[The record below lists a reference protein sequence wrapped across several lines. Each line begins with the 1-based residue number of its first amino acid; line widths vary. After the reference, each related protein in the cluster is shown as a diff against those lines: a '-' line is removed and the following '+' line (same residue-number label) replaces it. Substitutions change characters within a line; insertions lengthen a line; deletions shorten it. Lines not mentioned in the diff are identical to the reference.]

1 MRFVGLILFYVISFS
16 FVKAQNS
23 SSSFAALD
31 LPLSARHAVL
41 NEPVSLYSQDLEA
54 GILNPAMLNEK
65 MEKQL
70 SLNFVDYFSDINFVS
85 VAYALPLAEFGTVG
99 ISVKSIG
106 YGEFTETD
114 FTSQSLG
121 TFGANEQIVSFG
133 LGKEL
138 SERWSVGASVK
149 TLFSNLQDYQSVAL
163 ASDLAMAYKKED
175 KNFSMSFL
183 ARNYGKQISTYAST
197 KEMLPFKL
205 DFGLSKRLEHLPFLL
220 TLNYKNIQKWD
231 LTSIYEVG
239 SSNDLN
245 GNDDSEEISFSN
257 KLFRH
262 IDVGGELS
270 IGKHI
275 QLRMGY
281 NPKRRQELKVDSY
294 LGMVGFSWGL
304 GIKISHF
311 KINYGRSTYH
321 LHGSPNYF
329 SFSTDFS
336 KFYKQQ

>member
-1 MRFVGLILFYVISFS
+1 MRIVCLFFLCVISFT

-23 SSSFAALD
+23 SSSYSALD
-31 LPLSARHAVL
+31 LSLSARHAIL
-41 NEPVSLYSQDLEA
+41 NEPVSLYSYDLEL
-54 GILNPAMLNEK
+54 GVFNPAMLNEK

-70 SLNFVDYFSDINFVS
+70 SLNFVDYFSDINFMS
-85 VAYALPLAEFGTVG
+85 FAYALPFRDFGT
-99 ISVKSIG
+99 IAMSVKSIG

-114 FTSQSLG
+114 FTSQTLG
-121 TFGANEQIVSFG
+121 FFRANEQIISVG

-149 TLFSNLQDYQSVAL
+149 ILFSNLHDYKSTAL
-163 ASDLAMAYKKED
+163 ASDLAIAYRKEE

-197 KEMLPFKL
+197 EEKLPFKL
-205 DFGLSKRLEHLPFLL
+205 DFGLSKRLEHLPFLI
-220 TLNYKNIQKWD
+220 TLNYKNIQQWD
-231 LTSIYEVG
+231 LTSSYE
-239 SSNDLN
+239 SSNNELN
-245 GNDDSEEISFSN
+245 QNTSFEEINFTN

-281 NPKRRQELKVDSY
+281 SPKLRQELKVDSFI
-294 LGMVGFSWGL
+294 GMVGFSWGL
-304 GIKISHF
+304 GIKTSHF

-336 KFYKQQ
+336 NFYNQK

>member
-1 MRFVGLILFYVISFS
+1 MRIVGFFLLYVISFT

-23 SSSFAALD
+23 SSSYAALD
-31 LPLSARHAVL
+31 LPLSARQAIL
-41 NEPVSLYSQDLEA
+41 NEPVSLYSEDLES
-54 GILNPAMLNEK
+54 GVFNPAMLNEK

-70 SLNFVDYFSDINFVS
+70 SLNFVDYFFDINFIS
-85 VAYALPLAEFGTVG
+85 AAYALPFRDFGTIG
-99 ISVKSIG
+99 ISVKSID

-121 TFGANEQIVSFG
+121 TFGANEQIISAG
-133 LGKEL
+133 TGKKI
-138 SERWSVGASVK
+138 SEQWSVGASVK
-149 TLFSNLQDYQSVAL
+149 AIFSNLQNYHSLAI
-163 ASDLAMAYKKED
+163 ASDLAAAYVKED
-175 KNFSMSFL
+175 KNFSMSLL

-197 KEMLPFKL
+197 KERLPFQL
-205 DFGLSKRLEHLPFLL
+205 DFGLSKRLEHLPFLI

-231 LTSIYEVG
+231 LTSIYE
-239 SSNDLN
+239 SANNDLN
-245 GNDDSEEISFSN
+245 QNTSFEEFNFTN

-262 IDVGGELS
+262 IDIGGELS
-270 IGKHI
+270 VGKHI
-275 QLRMGY
+275 QLRIGY
-281 NPKRRQELKVDSY
+281 NSKRRQELKVDSY

-304 GIKISHF
+304 GVKISHF

-336 KFYKQQ
+336 KFYK

>member
-1 MRFVGLILFYVISFS
+1 MHFLLR
-16 FVKAQNS
+16 
-23 SSSFAALD
+23 D
-31 LPLSARHAVL
+31 
-41 NEPVSLYSQDLEA
+41 
-54 GILNPAMLNEK
+54 
-65 MEKQL
+65 
-70 SLNFVDYFSDINFVS
+70 
-85 VAYALPLAEFGTVG
+85 FGTIG

-121 TFGANEQIVSFG
+121 TFGANEQIISLG

-149 TLFSNLQDYQSVAL
+149 TLFSNLQDYQSLAL
-163 ASDLAMAYKKED
+163 ASDLAIAYKKED

-197 KEMLPFKL
+197 EEMLPFQL
-205 DFGLSKRLEHLPFLL
+205 DFGLSKRLEHLPFLI
-220 TLNYKNIQKWD
+220 TMNYKNIQKWD
-231 LTSIYEVG
+231 LTSINE
-239 SSNDLN
+239 SANNDLN
-245 GNDDSEEISFSN
+245 QNGSSEEFNFTN

>member
-1 MRFVGLILFYVISFS
+1 MMRFVCLFLLITINFL

-23 SSSFAALD
+23 SAFVALD
-31 LPLSARHAVL
+31 LPFSARHAVL
-41 NEPVSLYSQDLEA
+41 NEPVSLYSQDVEA
-54 GILNPAMLNEK
+54 GIFNPAMLNEN
-65 MEKQL
+65 MEKQF

-85 VAYALPLAEFGTVG
+85 VSYAFPLNQFGTVG
-99 ISVKSIG
+99 VSVKSIG
-106 YGEFTETD
+106 YGEFNETD
-114 FTSQSLG
+114 YTSEILG
-121 TFGANEQIVSFG
+121 TFGASDQIISVG

-138 SERWSVGASVK
+138 SERWIVGASVK
-149 TLFSNLQDYQSVAL
+149 TLFSNLQNYQSVAIS
-163 ASDLAMAYKKED
+163 SDLALAYKKEE

-197 KEMLPFKL
+197 KESLPYQF
-205 DFGLSKRLEHLPFLL
+205 DFGVSKGLEHLPFLFS
-220 TLNYKNIQKWD
+220 LNYKNIQKWD
-231 LTSIYEVG
+231 LTATNETN
-239 SSNDLN
+239 SSNLIDNEDL
-245 GNDDSEEISFSN
+245 DEISFSN

-304 GIKISHF
+304 GIKVSHF
-311 KINYGRSTYH
+311 TINYGRSTYH

>member
-1 MRFVGLILFYVISFS
+1 MRVVGLFFLCVISFT

-23 SSSFAALD
+23 SSSYAALD

-41 NEPVSLYSQDLEA
+41 NEPVSLYSEGLES
-54 GILNPAMLNEK
+54 GVFNPAMLNEK

-85 VAYALPLAEFGTVG
+85 AAYALPFRDFGTIG

-114 FTSQSLG
+114 YTSQSLG
-121 TFGANEQIVSFG
+121 TFGANEQIISVG

-149 TLFSNLQDYQSVAL
+149 TLFSNLQDYHSVAL
-163 ASDLAMAYKKED
+163 ASDLAIAYKKVD
-175 KNFSMSFL
+175 KNFSMSLL

-197 KEMLPFKL
+197 EEMLPFQL
-205 DFGLSKRLEHLPFLL
+205 DFGLSKRLEHLPFLI
-220 TLNYKNIQKWD
+220 TMNYKNIQKWD
-231 LTSIYEVG
+231 LTSVYE
-239 SSNDLN
+239 SANNDLN
-245 GNDDSEEISFSN
+245 QNASSDEINFTN

-275 QLRMGY
+275 QLRIGY
-281 NPKRRQELKVDSY
+281 SSKRRQELKVDSY

>member
-1 MRFVGLILFYVISFS
+1 MRVVGLFFLYVISFT

-23 SSSFAALD
+23 SSSYAALD

-41 NEPVSLYSQDLEA
+41 NEPVSLYSEDLES
-54 GILNPAMLNEK
+54 GVFNPAMLNEK

-85 VAYALPLAEFGTVG
+85 AAYALPLRDFGTIG

-114 FTSQSLG
+114 FTSQLLG
-121 TFGANEQIVSFG
+121 TFGANEQIISMG

-163 ASDLAMAYKKED
+163 ASDLAIAYKKED
-175 KNFSMSFL
+175 KNFSMSLL
-183 ARNYGKQISTYAST
+183 ARNYGKQISTYAFT
-197 KEMLPFKL
+197 EEILPFQL
-205 DFGLSKRLEHLPFLL
+205 DFGLSKRLEHLPFLI
-220 TLNYKNIQKWD
+220 TMNYKNIQKWD
-231 LTSIYEVG
+231 LTSIYE
-239 SSNDLN
+239 SANNDLN
-245 GNDDSEEISFSN
+245 QNASSEEINFTN

-275 QLRMGY
+275 QLRIGY

>member
-1 MRFVGLILFYVISFS
+1 MRIVGLFLLYVISFT

-23 SSSFAALD
+23 SSSYAALD

-41 NEPVSLYSQDLEA
+41 NEPVSLYSEDLES
-54 GILNPAMLNEK
+54 GVFNPAILNEK

-85 VAYALPLAEFGTVG
+85 AAYALPLRDFGTIG

-121 TFGANEQIVSFG
+121 TFRANEQIISVG

-163 ASDLAMAYKKED
+163 ASDLAIAYKKED
-175 KNFSMSFL
+175 KNFSMSLL
-183 ARNYGKQISTYAST
+183 ARNYGKQINTYAIT
-197 KEMLPFKL
+197 KEILPFQL
-205 DFGLSKRLEHLPFLL
+205 DFGLSKRLEHLPFLI
-220 TLNYKNIQKWD
+220 TMNYKNVQKWD
-231 LTSIYEVG
+231 LTSIYE
-239 SSNDLN
+239 SANNDLSLN
-245 GNDDSEEISFSN
+245 TSSEEINFTN

>member
-1 MRFVGLILFYVISFS
+1 MRFFVLFILFFISFS
-16 FVKAQNS
+16 FVKAQNYS
-23 SSSFAALD
+23 SSYLALD
-31 LPLSARHAVL
+31 LPLSARHSVL
-41 NEPVSLYSQDLEA
+41 NEPISLYSNDLES
-54 GILNPAMLNEK
+54 GIFNPAMLNNK
-65 MEKQL
+65 MHKQL

-85 VAYALPLAEFGTVG
+85 AAYVLPFSDFGTIG
-99 ISVKSIG
+99 ISVKSIN

-114 FTSQSLG
+114 FTSQLLG
-121 TFGANEQIVSFG
+121 NFGANEQIISLG

-138 SERWSVGASVK
+138 SELWSVGASFK
-149 TLFSNLQDYQSVAL
+149 TLFSNLYDYQSIAI
-163 ASDLAMAYKKED
+163 ASDLAIAYKKED
-175 KNFSMSFL
+175 KNFSMSLL
-183 ARNYGKQISTYAST
+183 ARNYGKQITSYTNT
-197 KEMLPFKL
+197 EEKLPFQL
-205 DFGLSKRLEHLPFLL
+205 DFGLSKELEHLPFLL

-231 LTSIYEVG
+231 LTSIYEIA
-239 SSNDLN
+239 NN
-245 GNDDSEEISFSN
+245 GTNQNISSEEIKFIN

-262 IDVGGELS
+262 IDFGGELS

-304 GIKISHF
+304 GIKISEF

-336 KFYKQQ
+336 KFYKKQ

>member
-1 MRFVGLILFYVISFS
+1 MRFVGLFLLCVISIT

-23 SSSFAALD
+23 LSSYAALD
-31 LPLSARHAVL
+31 LPLSARYAVL
-41 NEPVSLYSQDLEA
+41 NEPVSLYSQDIES
-54 GILNPAMLNEK
+54 GVFNPAMLNEK

-85 VAYALPLAEFGTVG
+85 AAYALTLRDFGTIG

-106 YGEFTETD
+106 YGEFTGTD

-121 TFGANEQIVSFG
+121 TFGANEQIISLG

-138 SERWSVGASVK
+138 SKRWSVGASVK
-149 TLFSNLQDYQSVAL
+149 TLFSNLQDYQSLAL
-163 ASDLAMAYKKED
+163 ASDLAIAYKKVD

-197 KEMLPFKL
+197 EEMLPFQL
-205 DFGLSKRLEHLPFLL
+205 DFGLSKRLEHLPFLI
-220 TLNYKNIQKWD
+220 TMNYKNIQKWD
-231 LTSIYEVG
+231 LTSINE
-239 SSNDLN
+239 SANNDLN
-245 GNDDSEEISFSN
+245 QNGSSEEFNFTN

>member
-1 MRFVGLILFYVISFS
+1 MRIVGFFLLCVISFI
-16 FVKAQNS
+16 FVRAQNS
-23 SSSFAALD
+23 SSSYAALD
-31 LPLSARHAVL
+31 LPLSARHAIL
-41 NEPVSLYSQDLEA
+41 NEPVSLFSEDLES
-54 GILNPAMLNEK
+54 GVFNPAMLNEK

-70 SLNFVDYFSDINFVS
+70 SLNFVDYFFDINFIS
-85 VAYALPLAEFGTVG
+85 AAYALPLRDFGTIG

-121 TFGANEQIVSFG
+121 TFGANEQIISAG
-133 LGKEL
+133 LGKKI

-149 TLFSNLQDYQSVAL
+149 TIFSNLQNYQSLAI
-163 ASDLAMAYKKED
+163 ASDLAVAYIKED
-175 KNFSMSFL
+175 KNFSMSIL
-183 ARNYGKQISTYAST
+183 TRNYGKQISTYAINEE
-197 KEMLPFKL
+197 KLPFQL
-205 DFGLSKRLEHLPFLL
+205 DFGLSKRLEHLPFLF
-220 TLNYKNIQKWD
+220 TMNYKNIQKWD
-231 LTSIYEVG
+231 LTSIYE
-239 SSNDLN
+239 SANNDLN
-245 GNDDSEEISFSN
+245 QNASSEEINFTN

-275 QLRMGY
+275 QIRIGY

-304 GIKISHF
+304 GVKISYF

>member
-1 MRFVGLILFYVISFS
+1 MRIVGLFLLYIISFT

-23 SSSFAALD
+23 SSSYAALD

-41 NEPVSLYSQDLEA
+41 NEPVSLYSEDLES
-54 GILNPAMLNEK
+54 GVFNPAILNEK

-85 VAYALPLAEFGTVG
+85 AAYALPLRDFGTIG
-99 ISVKSIG
+99 ISVKSIL

-121 TFGANEQIVSFG
+121 NFGANEQIISVG

-163 ASDLAMAYKKED
+163 ASDLAIAYKKED
-175 KNFSMSFL
+175 KNFSMSLL

-197 KEMLPFKL
+197 EEILPFQL
-205 DFGLSKRLEHLPFLL
+205 DFGLSKRLEHLPFLI
-220 TLNYKNIQKWD
+220 TMNYKNIQKWD
-231 LTSIYEVG
+231 LTSIYE
-239 SSNDLN
+239 SINNDLN
-245 GNDDSEEISFSN
+245 QNASSEEINVTN

-262 IDVGGELS
+262 IDIGGELS

-304 GIKISHF
+304 GIKISHY

-329 SFSTDFS
+329 SFSSDFS
-336 KFYKQQ
+336 KFYKQK

>member
-1 MRFVGLILFYVISFS
+1 MRIVVLFLLCIISFT

-23 SSSFAALD
+23 SSSYAALD

-41 NEPVSLYSQDLEA
+41 NEPVSLYSQDLES
-54 GILNPAMLNEK
+54 GIFNPAMLNEK

-85 VAYALPLAEFGTVG
+85 AAYALPLRDFGTIG

-121 TFGANEQIVSFG
+121 TFGANEQIISVG

-163 ASDLAMAYKKED
+163 ASDLAIAFKKED
-175 KNFSMSFL
+175 KNFSMSLL

-197 KEMLPFKL
+197 EEILPFQL
-205 DFGLSKRLEHLPFLL
+205 DFGLSKRLEHLPFLI
-220 TLNYKNIQKWD
+220 TMNYKNVQKWD
-231 LTSIYEVG
+231 LTSVYE
-239 SSNDLN
+239 SANNDFSLN
-245 GNDDSEEISFSN
+245 TSSEEINFTN

>member
-1 MRFVGLILFYVISFS
+1 MRFIGLFLLLAINFS
-16 FVKAQNS
+16 FVIAQNTS
-23 SSSFAALD
+23 SAFQSLNLSF
-31 LPLSARHAVL
+31 SARYAVL
-41 NEPVSLYSQDLEA
+41 NEPVSLYSKDIES
-54 GILNPAMLNEK
+54 GVLNPAMLNRN
-65 MEKQL
+65 MNKQF

-85 VAYALPLAEFGTVG
+85 AAYALSFKELGTIG
-99 ISVKSIG
+99 IAVKSIS
-106 YGEFTETD
+106 YGVFIETD
-114 FTSQSLG
+114 YTSEVLG
-121 TFGANEQIVSFG
+121 TFGASEQIVSVG

-138 SERWSVGASVK
+138 TERWSVGASVK
-149 TLFSNLQDYQSVAL
+149 TLFSNLQNYQSIAIGSDIAL
-163 ASDLAMAYKKED
+163 AYKKED

-183 ARNYGKQISTYAST
+183 ARNYGKQITTYAST
-197 KEMLPFKL
+197 KESLPFQL
-205 DFGLSKRLEHLPFLL
+205 DFGVSKGLEHLPFLFS
-220 TLNYKNIQKWD
+220 LNYKNIQKWD
-231 LTSIYEVG
+231 LTATNETN
-239 SSNDLN
+239 SSNLIDNEDL
-245 GNDDSEEISFSN
+245 EEISFSN

-281 NPKRRQELKVDSY
+281 NPKLRQELKVDSY

-304 GIKISHF
+304 GVKVSHF
-311 KINYGRSTYH
+311 TINYGRSTYH

>member
-1 MRFVGLILFYVISFS
+1 MRIVGLFLLYVISFT

-23 SSSFAALD
+23 SSSYAALD

-41 NEPVSLYSQDLEA
+41 NEPVSLYSEDLES
-54 GILNPAMLNEK
+54 GIFNPAMLNEK

-85 VAYALPLAEFGTVG
+85 AAYALPFRDFGTIG

-121 TFGANEQIVSFG
+121 TFGANEQIISVG

-163 ASDLAMAYKKED
+163 ASDLAIAYKKED
-175 KNFSMSFL
+175 KNFSMSLL

-197 KEMLPFKL
+197 EEMLPFKL
-205 DFGLSKRLEHLPFLL
+205 DFGLSKRLEHLPFLI
-220 TLNYKNIQKWD
+220 TMNYKNIQKWD
-231 LTSIYEVG
+231 LTSIYE
-239 SSNDLN
+239 SANNDLN
-245 GNDDSEEISFSN
+245 QTASSEEINFTN

>member
-1 MRFVGLILFYVISFS
+1 MRIVGLFLLYVISFT

-23 SSSFAALD
+23 SSSYAALD

-41 NEPVSLYSQDLEA
+41 NEPVSLYSEDLES
-54 GILNPAMLNEK
+54 GVFNPAILNEK

-70 SLNFVDYFSDINFVS
+70 SLNFVDYFSDINFIS
-85 VAYALPLAEFGTVG
+85 AAYALPLRDFGTIG

-114 FTSQSLG
+114 FTSQLLG
-121 TFGANEQIVSFG
+121 TFGANEQIISMG

-163 ASDLAMAYKKED
+163 ASDLAIAYKKED
-175 KNFSMSFL
+175 KNFSMSLL
-183 ARNYGKQISTYAST
+183 ARNYGKQINTFAIT
-197 KEMLPFKL
+197 EEILPFQL
-205 DFGLSKRLEHLPFLL
+205 DFGLSKRLEHLPFLI
-220 TLNYKNIQKWD
+220 TMNYKNIQKWD
-231 LTSIYEVG
+231 LTSIYE
-239 SSNDLN
+239 SANNDLN
-245 GNDDSEEISFSN
+245 QNASSEEINFTN

-304 GIKISHF
+304 GIKISNF

>member
-1 MRFVGLILFYVISFS
+1 MRIIGLFFLYVISFT

-23 SSSFAALD
+23 SSSYVALD

-41 NEPVSLYSQDLEA
+41 NEPVSLYSEDLES
-54 GILNPAMLNEK
+54 GVFNPAMLNEK
-65 MEKQL
+65 MEMQL

-85 VAYALPLAEFGTVG
+85 AAYALPFSDFGTIG
-99 ISVKSIG
+99 ISMKSIG

-121 TFGANEQIVSFG
+121 TFRANEQIISVG

-138 SERWSVGASVK
+138 NERWSVGASVK
-149 TLFSNLQDYQSVAL
+149 TLFSNLHYYHSVAL
-163 ASDLAMAYKKED
+163 ASDLAIAYKKED
-175 KNFSMSFL
+175 KNFSMSLL
-183 ARNYGKQISTYAST
+183 ARNYGKQINSYAST
-197 KEMLPFKL
+197 KEMLPFQL
-205 DFGLSKRLEHLPFLL
+205 DFGLSKRLEHLPFII
-220 TLNYKNIQKWD
+220 TMNYKNIQKWD
-231 LTSIYEVG
+231 LTSIYE
-239 SSNDLN
+239 STNNDLN
-245 GNDDSEEISFSN
+245 QTANSEEINFTN

-294 LGMVGFSWGL
+294 LGMVGFSWGM

-311 KINYGRSTYH
+311 IINYGRSTYH

>member
-1 MRFVGLILFYVISFS
+1 MRIVGLFLLYVVSFT

-23 SSSFAALD
+23 SFSYAALD

-41 NEPVSLYSQDLEA
+41 NEPVSLYSEDLES
-54 GILNPAMLNEK
+54 GVFNPAMLNEK

-85 VAYALPLAEFGTVG
+85 AAYAFPFHDFGTIG

-114 FTSQSLG
+114 LTSQSLG
-121 TFGANEQIVSFG
+121 TFGANEQIISVG
-133 LGKEL
+133 LAKEL
-138 SERWSVGASVK
+138 SERWSVGVSFK

-163 ASDLAMAYKKED
+163 ASDLAIAYKKED
-175 KNFSMSFL
+175 KNLSMSLL
-183 ARNYGKQISTYAST
+183 ARNYGKQIITYAST
-197 KEMLPFKL
+197 EEMMPFQL
-205 DFGLSKRLEHLPFLL
+205 DFGLSKRLEHLPFLF
-220 TLNYKNIQKWD
+220 TMNYKNIQKWD
-231 LTSIYEVG
+231 LTSIYE
-239 SSNDLN
+239 SANNDFN
-245 GNDDSEEISFSN
+245 QYTSFEEINLIN

-262 IDVGGELS
+262 IDFGGELS

-281 NPKRRQELKVDSY
+281 NPKRRHELKVNSY

-336 KFYKQQ
+336 KFYK